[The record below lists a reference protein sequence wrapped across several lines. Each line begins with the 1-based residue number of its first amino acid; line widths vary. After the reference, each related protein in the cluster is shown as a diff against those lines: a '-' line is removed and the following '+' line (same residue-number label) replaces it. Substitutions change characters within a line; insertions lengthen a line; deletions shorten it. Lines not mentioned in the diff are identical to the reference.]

1 MIKVLLVDD
10 HAVVRVG
17 LRLLLDTVPDL
28 TTVGEAAD
36 GLEAVRLSHSLR
48 PDVVLM
54 DLHLP
59 GLNGVAATE
68 RIVSELPEVRVLAL
82 STFDLEEHVV
92 AALRAGA
99 SGFLPKDVSPEEL
112 IEGVRI
118 VHRGEA
124 TVAPRL
130 LLGLIGTFVRP
141 ARPRAV
147 VAPAELSMLSE
158 RELRVLELIARGLS
172 NAQIAEDVGL
182 SVSTVK
188 NRVSELFAKLG
199 VRDRVQAVIV
209 AYEAGLVAPG
219 DGNRSPRSIGRATV
233 DDAPKSCT

>member
-10 HAVVRVG
+10 HAVVRAG
-17 LRLLLDTVPDL
+17 LRLLLETAPDL
-28 TTVGEAAD
+28 AAVGEAAD
-36 GLEAVRLSHSLR
+36 GAQAVRQSHAVR

-59 GLNGVAATE
+59 GMDGVAATE
-68 RIVSELPEVRVLAL
+68 RIVAELPEAKVLAL

-112 IEGVRI
+112 IEGIRI

-124 TVAPRL
+124 VVAPRL

-141 ARPRAV
+141 APARAV
-147 VAPAELSMLSE
+147 MRVPAALPELGE
-158 RELRVLELIARGLS
+158 RDVQVLLLIARGLS
-172 NAQIAEDVGL
+172 NQEMAEELGL
-182 SVSTVK
+182 ALSTVK
-188 NRVSELFAKLG
+188 NRVSELFTRLG
-199 VRDRVQAVIV
+199 VRDRAQAVIL
-209 AYEAGLVAPG
+209 AYESGLVTPG
-219 DGNRSPRSIGRATV
+219 GR
-233 DDAPKSCT
+233 

>member
-10 HAVVRVG
+10 HALVRAG
-17 LRLLLDTVPDL
+17 LRLLLETEDGL
-28 TTVGEAAD
+28 TAVGEAVD
-36 GLEAVRLSHSLR
+36 GLDAVRQSHALR

-59 GLNGVAATE
+59 GMDGVAATE
-68 RIVSELPEVRVLAL
+68 RIVAELPQVRVLAL

-99 SGFLPKDVSPEEL
+99 SGFLPKDASPEEL
-112 IEGVRI
+112 IEGIRI

-141 ARPRAV
+141 TRPRAV
-147 VAPAELSMLSE
+147 EVPAELSGLNE
-158 RELRVLELIARGLS
+158 RERQVLVLIARGLS
-172 NAQIAEDVGL
+172 NGQIAEEVGL

-188 NRVSELFAKLG
+188 NRVSDVFAKLG
-199 VRDRVQAVIV
+199 VRDRAQAVIA
-209 AYEAGLVAPG
+209 AYEAGLVTPG
-219 DGNRSPRSIGRATV
+219 ERGR
-233 DDAPKSCT
+233 

>member
-10 HAVVRVG
+10 HALVRTG
-17 LRLLLDTVPDL
+17 LRLLLGTAPGM
-28 TTVGEAAD
+28 TAVGEAAD
-36 GLEAVRLSHSLR
+36 GLEAVRQSHALR

-59 GLNGVAATE
+59 GMDGVAATE
-68 RIVSELPEVRVLAL
+68 RIVAELPATRVLAL

-99 SGFLPKDVSPEEL
+99 SGFLPKDASPEEL
-112 IEGVRI
+112 IDGIRI

-141 ARPRAV
+141 SRPRAV
-147 VAPAELSMLSE
+147 VVPAELSGLSE
-158 RELRVLELIARGLS
+158 RERQVLELIARGLS
-172 NAQIAEDVGL
+172 NTQIAAELGL

-188 NRVSELFAKLG
+188 NRVSDLFAKLG
-199 VRDRVQAVIV
+199 VRDRAQAVIV
-209 AYEAGLVAPG
+209 AYEAGLVTAG
-219 DGNRSPRSIGRATV
+219 DRGR
-233 DDAPKSCT
+233 

>member
-1 MIKVLLVDD
+1 MIKVLLADD
-10 HAVVRVG
+10 HALVRAG
-17 LRLLLDTVPDL
+17 LRLLLETEDGL
-28 TTVGEAAD
+28 TAVGEAAD
-36 GLEAVRLSHSLR
+36 GLDAVRQSHALR

-59 GLNGVAATE
+59 GMDGVAATE
-68 RIVSELPEVRVLAL
+68 RIVAELPQVRVLAL

-99 SGFLPKDVSPEEL
+99 SGFLPKDASPEEL
-112 IEGVRI
+112 IEGIRI

-141 ARPRAV
+141 TRPRAV
-147 VAPAELSMLSE
+147 EVPAELSGLSE
-158 RELRVLELIARGLS
+158 RERQVLELIARGLS
-172 NAQIAEDVGL
+172 NGQIAEEVGL

-188 NRVSELFAKLG
+188 NRVSEVFAKLG
-199 VRDRVQAVIV
+199 VRDRAQAVIA
-209 AYEAGLVAPG
+209 AYEAGLVTPG
-219 DGNRSPRSIGRATV
+219 ERGR
-233 DDAPKSCT
+233 

>member
-17 LRLLLDTVPDL
+17 LRLLLDTAPDL
-28 TTVGEAAD
+28 ATVGEAAD
-36 GLEAVRLSHSLR
+36 GHDAVRLSHELR

-59 GLNGVAATE
+59 GLDGVAATE
-68 RIVSELPEVRVLAL
+68 RIVSELPAVRVLAL

-112 IEGVRI
+112 IEGIRI

-147 VAPAELSMLSE
+147 VPHTELSVLSE
-158 RELRVLELIARGLS
+158 RELQVLELIARGLS
-172 NAQIAEDVGL
+172 NAQIAEEVGL

-188 NRVSELFAKLG
+188 NRVSDLLAKLRI
-199 VRDRVQAVIV
+199 RDRAQAVIV
-209 AYEAGLVAPG
+209 AYESGLIRPG
-219 DGNRSPRSIGRATV
+219 DGRVRQ
-233 DDAPKSCT
+233 D

>member
-10 HAVVRVG
+10 HALVRAG
-17 LRLLLDTVPDL
+17 LRLLLETEDGL
-28 TTVGEAAD
+28 TAVGEAVD
-36 GLEAVRLSHSLR
+36 GLDAVRQSHALR

-59 GLNGVAATE
+59 GMDGVAATE
-68 RIVSELPEVRVLAL
+68 RIVAELPQVRVLAL

-99 SGFLPKDVSPEEL
+99 SGFLPKDASPEEL
-112 IEGVRI
+112 IEGIRI

-141 ARPRAV
+141 TSPRAV
-147 VAPAELSMLSE
+147 EVPAELSGLNE
-158 RELRVLELIARGLS
+158 RERQVLELIARGLS
-172 NAQIAEDVGL
+172 NGQIAEEVGL

-188 NRVSELFAKLG
+188 NRVSDVFAKLG
-199 VRDRVQAVIV
+199 VRDRAQAVIA
-209 AYEAGLVAPG
+209 AYEAGLVTPG
-219 DGNRSPRSIGRATV
+219 ERGR
-233 DDAPKSCT
+233 

>member
-1 MIKVLLVDD
+1 MINVLIVDD
-10 HAVVRVG
+10 HAVVRAG
-17 LRLLLDTVPDL
+17 LRLLLDTGPGL

-36 GLEAVRLSHSLR
+36 GLEAVRQSHALR

-59 GLNGVAATE
+59 GMDGVAATE
-68 RIVSELPEVRVLAL
+68 RIVTELRDTKVLAL

-112 IEGVRI
+112 IDGIRI

-130 LLGLIGTFVRP
+130 LAGLIGRFVRP
-141 ARPRAV
+141 ARPGR
-147 VAPAELSMLSE
+147 VALPPELDGLSE
-158 RELRVLELIARGLS
+158 RERQVLELIARGLS
-172 NAQIAEDVGL
+172 NQEIAGETGL
-182 SVSTVK
+182 AVSTVK
-188 NRVSELFAKLG
+188 NRVSDLFAKLG
-199 VRDRVQAVIV
+199 LRDRAQAVIV
-209 AYEAGLVAPG
+209 AYEAGLVTPG
-219 DGNRSPRSIGRATV
+219 DQHR
-233 DDAPKSCT
+233 

>member
-17 LRLLLDTVPDL
+17 LRLLLDTAPEL

-36 GLEAVRLSHSLR
+36 GLDAVRLSHELR

-59 GLNGVAATE
+59 GVDGVAATE
-68 RIVSELPEVRVLAL
+68 RIVTELPEVRVLAL

-112 IEGVRI
+112 IEGIKI

-141 ARPRAV
+141 LRPGRPRAV
-147 VAPAELSMLSE
+147 VPPADLSRLSE
-158 RELRVLELIARGLS
+158 RELRVLALIARGLS
-172 NAQIAEDVGL
+172 NAQIAEVVGL

-188 NRVSELFAKLG
+188 NRVSDLFAKLE
-199 VRDRVQAVIV
+199 VRDRAQAVIV
-209 AYEAGLVAPG
+209 AYEAGLVTPG
-219 DGNRSPRSIGRATV
+219 DGR
-233 DDAPKSCT
+233 

>member
-1 MIKVLLVDD
+1 MIRVLVVDD
-10 HAVVRVG
+10 HAVVRAG
-17 LRLLLDTVPDL
+17 LRLLLETGPGLV
-28 TTVGEAAD
+28 TVGEAAD
-36 GLEAVRLSHSLR
+36 GQEAIHQSRALR

-59 GLNGVAATE
+59 GMDGVAATE
-68 RIVSELPEVRVLAL
+68 RIVTELPGTRVLAL

-112 IEGVRI
+112 IEGIRI

-141 ARPRAV
+141 SRPRAV
-147 VAPAELSMLSE
+147 QVPERLSGLSE
-158 RELRVLELIARGLS
+158 RERQVLELIARGLS
-172 NAQIAEDVGL
+172 NQEIAGETGL
-182 SVSTVK
+182 AVSTVK
-188 NRVSELFAKLG
+188 NRVSDLFAKLG
-199 VRDRVQAVIV
+199 VRDRAQAVIV
-209 AYEAGLVAPG
+209 AYEAGLVTPG
-219 DGNRSPRSIGRATV
+219 DRHP
-233 DDAPKSCT
+233 

>member
-10 HAVVRVG
+10 HAVVRAG
-17 LRLLLDTVPDL
+17 LRLLLETEPGL
-28 TTVGEAAD
+28 AAVGEAAD
-36 GLEAVRLSHSLR
+36 GLDAVRLSHDLR

-59 GLNGVAATE
+59 GMDGVAATR
-68 RIVSELPEVRVLAL
+68 RITTELPQVRVLAL

-112 IEGVRI
+112 IEGIKI

-130 LLGLIGTFVRP
+130 LIGLIGTFVRP
-141 ARPRAV
+141 ARPRGFV
-147 VAPAELSMLSE
+147 SPAELSVLSE
-158 RELRVLELIARGLS
+158 RELRVLELIAHGLS
-172 NAQIAEDVGL
+172 NTQIAQEVGL

-188 NRVSELFAKLG
+188 NRVSDLFAKLG
-199 VRDRVQAVIV
+199 IRDRAQAVIV
-209 AYEAGLVAPG
+209 AYEAGLVRPG
-219 DGNRSPRSIGRATV
+219 DGRP
-233 DDAPKSCT
+233 

>member
-10 HAVVRVG
+10 HAVVRAG
-17 LRLLLDTVPDL
+17 LRLLLDTGPGL
-28 TTVGEAAD
+28 MTVGEAAD
-36 GLEAVRLSHSLR
+36 GLDAVRQSHVLR

-59 GLNGVAATE
+59 GMDGVAATR
-68 RIVSELPEVRVLAL
+68 RIVTELPSTKVLAL

-112 IEGVRI
+112 IDGIRI

-141 ARPRAV
+141 TRTRAV
-147 VAPAELSMLSE
+147 PVPTELAGLSDRE
-158 RELRVLELIARGLS
+158 RQVLELIARGLS
-172 NAQIAEDVGL
+172 NHEIAAETGL
-182 SVSTVK
+182 AVSTVK
-188 NRVSELFAKLG
+188 NRVTDVFAKLEL
-199 VRDRVQAVIV
+199 RDRAQAVIV
-209 AYEAGLVAPG
+209 AYEAGLVIPG
-219 DGNRSPRSIGRATV
+219 DHLR
-233 DDAPKSCT
+233 

>member
-10 HAVVRVG
+10 HAVVRAG
-17 LRLLLDTVPDL
+17 LRLLLETAPDL
-28 TTVGEAAD
+28 VAVGEAAD
-36 GLEAVRLSHSLR
+36 GAQAVRQSHAVR

-59 GLNGVAATE
+59 GMDGVAATA
-68 RIVSELPEVRVLAL
+68 RIVAELPEAKVLAL

-112 IEGVRI
+112 IEGIRI

-124 TVAPRL
+124 VVAPRL

-141 ARPRAV
+141 A
-147 VAPAELSMLSE
+147 PARTVMRVPEALPELGE
-158 RELRVLELIARGLS
+158 RDVQVLLLIARGLS
-172 NAQIAEDVGL
+172 NQEMAEELGL
-182 SVSTVK
+182 ALSTVK
-188 NRVSELFAKLG
+188 NRVSELFARLG
-199 VRDRVQAVIV
+199 VRDRAQAVIL
-209 AYEAGLVAPG
+209 AYESGVVTPG
-219 DGNRSPRSIGRATV
+219 GR
-233 DDAPKSCT
+233 

>member
-10 HAVVRVG
+10 HVLVRAG
-17 LRLLLDTVPDL
+17 LRMLLETAPGL

-36 GLEAVRLSHSLR
+36 GLDAVRQSHALR

-59 GLNGVAATE
+59 GMDGVAATE
-68 RIVSELPEVRVLAL
+68 RIATELPDTKVLAL

-99 SGFLPKDVSPEEL
+99 SGFLPKDASPEEL
-112 IEGVRI
+112 IEGIRI

-130 LLGLIGTFVRP
+130 LLSLIGTFVRP
-141 ARPRAV
+141 SRPRAV
-147 VAPAELSMLSE
+147 VVPAALSGLTE
-158 RELRVLELIARGLS
+158 RERQVLELIARGLS
-172 NAQIAEDVGL
+172 NRQIADEIGL
-182 SVSTVK
+182 SLSTVK
-188 NRVSELFAKLG
+188 NRVSDTFAKLG
-199 VRDRVQAVIV
+199 VRDRVQAVII
-209 AYEAGLVAPG
+209 AYEVGLVTPG
-219 DGNRSPRSIGRATV
+219 DQNP
-233 DDAPKSCT
+233 

>member
-10 HAVVRVG
+10 QVLVRAG
-17 LRLLLDTVPDL
+17 LRMLLETGDGLAA
-28 TTVGEAAD
+28 VGEAGD
-36 GLEAVRLSHSLR
+36 GHEAVRRSHELR

-54 DLHLP
+54 DLHMP
-59 GLNGVAATE
+59 VMDGVAATE
-68 RIVSELPEVRVLAL
+68 RIVTELPETRVLAL

-112 IEGVRI
+112 IEGIRI

-124 TVAPRL
+124 AVAPRL

-147 VAPAELSMLSE
+147 VVPAELSALSVRE
-158 RELRVLELIARGLS
+158 RQVLELIARGLS
-172 NAQIAEDVGL
+172 NGQIAEETGL
-182 SVSTVK
+182 SLSTVK
-188 NRVSELFAKLG
+188 NRVSDLFAKLD
-199 VRDRVQAVIV
+199 VRDRAQAVIV
-209 AYEAGLVAPG
+209 AYEVGLVSPG
-219 DGNRSPRSIGRATV
+219 ELG
-233 DDAPKSCT
+233 

>member
-10 HAVVRVG
+10 HALVRAG
-17 LRLLLDTVPDL
+17 LRLLLETEDGL
-28 TTVGEAAD
+28 TAVGEAVD
-36 GLEAVRLSHSLR
+36 GLDAVRQSHALR

-59 GLNGVAATE
+59 GMDGVAATE
-68 RIVSELPEVRVLAL
+68 RIVAELPQVRVLAL

-99 SGFLPKDVSPEEL
+99 SGFLPKDASPEEL
-112 IEGVRI
+112 IEGIRI

-141 ARPRAV
+141 TRPRV
-147 VAPAELSMLSE
+147 VEVPAELSGLNE
-158 RELRVLELIARGLS
+158 RERQVLELIARGLS
-172 NAQIAEDVGL
+172 NGQIAEEVGL

-188 NRVSELFAKLG
+188 NRVSDVFAKLG
-199 VRDRVQAVIV
+199 VRDRAQAVIA
-209 AYEAGLVAPG
+209 AYEAGLVT
-219 DGNRSPRSIGRATV
+219 PRERGR
-233 DDAPKSCT
+233 

>member
-1 MIKVLLVDD
+1 MIRVLLVDD

-17 LRLLLDTVPDL
+17 LRLLLDTTPDL
-28 TTVGEAAD
+28 TTVGEAAGGHD
-36 GLEAVRLSHSLR
+36 AVRLSHDLR

-59 GLNGVAATE
+59 DLDGVAATE
-68 RIVSELPEVRVLAL
+68 RIVCELPQVRVLAL

-99 SGFLPKDVSPEEL
+99 YGFVPKDVSPEEL
-112 IEGVRI
+112 IEGIRI

-141 ARPRAV
+141 ARPRTV
-147 VAPAELSMLSE
+147 VTPDELSVLSE
-158 RELRVLELIARGLS
+158 REVQVLELIARGLS
-172 NAQIAEDVGL
+172 NAQIAEEVKL

-188 NRVSELFAKLG
+188 NRVSDLFAKLG
-199 VRDRVQAVIV
+199 VRDRAQAVIV
-209 AYEAGLVAPG
+209 AYEAGLVTPG
-219 DGNRSPRSIGRATV
+219 GGR
-233 DDAPKSCT
+233 P

>member
-1 MIKVLLVDD
+1 MIRVLLVDD

-17 LRLLLDTVPDL
+17 LRLLLDTAPDL
-28 TTVGEAAD
+28 TPVGEAAD
-36 GLEAVRLSHSLR
+36 GLDAVRLSHDLR

-54 DLHLP
+54 DLHMP
-59 GLNGVAATE
+59 DMDGVAATE
-68 RIVSELPEVRVLAL
+68 RIISELPEVRVLAL

-112 IEGVRI
+112 IEGIRI

-141 ARPRAV
+141 SRPRAV
-147 VAPAELSMLSE
+147 VTPAELSVLSE

-172 NAQIAEDVGL
+172 NAQIAEELGL

-188 NRVSELFAKLG
+188 NRASDLFAKLG
-199 VRDRVQAVIV
+199 VRDRAQAVIV
-209 AYEAGLVAPG
+209 AYEAGLVTPG
-219 DGNRSPRSIGRATV
+219 HGR
-233 DDAPKSCT
+233 P